1 MWIHIND
8 PLAEE
13 ATQKLINSLPETKI
27 TIEHFE
33 KDELKEKVKDF
44 DVLVVRSATKV
55 TRDIIE
61 NGENLKLVARAGMGL
76 DNVDLEAAKE
86 KGIKVINTPGANSL
100 SVAELVIGY
109 ILSIYRHIVTG
120 TTSLR
125 DGKWEKKKLK
135 GFELTGKTLGIV
147 GFGHI
152 GKLVRKLVSGFDM
165 DVLVFDVF
173 EIPEE
178 VQKEYNVKQVS
189 FEELIKNSDIITL
202 HVPLNEKTK
211 HLISEKEFEKMKN
224 NVVII
229 NAARGGVID
238 EAALLKYLENGK
250 VLGAGLDVFE
260 EEPPTSEIQIKLLKH
275 PMVVATPH
283 IGATTKEAQRRVGLE
298 LVDKIVEIVKN
309 M

>member
-13 ATQKLINSLPETKI
+13 ATEKLKKALPDAKI
-27 TIEHFE
+27 TIEHFD
-33 KDELKEKVKDF
+33 KDILKEKVKDF
-44 DVLVVRSATKV
+44 DVLIIRSATKA
-55 TRDIIE
+55 TKEIIE
-61 NGENLKLVARAGMGL
+61 SGKKLKLIARAGMGL
-76 DNVDLEAAKE
+76 DNVDLDAAKE
-86 KGIKVINTPGANSL
+86 HNIKVINTPGANSL
-100 SVAELVIGY
+100 SVAELVVGY
-109 ILSIYRHIVTG
+109 ILSIYRHLVTG
-120 TTSLR
+120 TVTLR
-125 DGKWEKKKLK
+125 EGKWEKKKLK
-135 GFELTGKTLGIV
+135 GYELSGKTLGIV

-152 GKLVRKLVSGFDM
+152 GKLVRKLVTGFDM
-165 DVLVFDVF
+165 EVLVFDVF

-178 VQKEYNVKQVS
+178 VQKEHNVKQVS

-211 HLISEKEFEKMKN
+211 HLISENEFEMMKD
-224 NVVII
+224 NVIII

-238 EAALLKYLENGK
+238 EKALLKYLENGK

-260 EEPPTSEIQIKLLKH
+260 EEPPTSELQLKLLKH

-298 LVDKIVEIVKN
+298 LVDKIVDIVKN

>member
-13 ATQKLINSLPETKI
+13 ATQKLINSLPEAKI
-27 TIEHFE
+27 TIEHYE

-44 DVLVVRSATKV
+44 DVLVVRSATKA
-55 TRDIIE
+55 TREIIE
-61 NGENLKLVARAGMGL
+61 NGKNLKLIARAGMGL

-86 KGIKVINTPGANSL
+86 KGIKVVNTPGANSL
-100 SVAELVIGY
+100 SVAELVVGY
-109 ILSIYRHIVTG
+109 MLSIYRHIVTG

-135 GFELTGKTLGIV
+135 GLELTGKTLGIV

-152 GKLVRKLVSGFDM
+152 GKLVRKLITGFDM
-165 DVLVFDVF
+165 EVLVFDVF

-211 HLISEKEFEKMKN
+211 HLISEKEFEMMKDN
-224 NVVII
+224 IVII

-238 EAALLKYLENGK
+238 EAALLKYLESGK

-260 EEPPTSEIQIKLLKH
+260 EEPPTSETQLKLLNH

-298 LVDKIVEIVKN
+298 IVDKIVDIVKN

>member
-8 PLAEE
+8 PLDSE
-13 ATQKLINSLPETKI
+13 ATEKLKAALPEAKI

-33 KDELKEKVKDF
+33 KDELIEKVKDF
-44 DVLVVRSATKV
+44 DVLVVRSATKATKEV
-55 TRDIIE
+55 IE
-61 NGENLKLVARAGMGL
+61 NGTNLKLIARAGMGL

-100 SVAELVIGY
+100 SVAELVVGY
-109 ILSIYRHIVTG
+109 MLSVYRHLVTG
-120 TTSLR
+120 TVTLR
-125 DGKWEKKKLK
+125 EGKWEKKKLK

-147 GFGHI
+147 GFGNI
-152 GKLVRKLVSGFDM
+152 GKLVRKLVTGFDM
-165 DVLVFDVF
+165 EVLVFDVF

-189 FEELIKNSDIITL
+189 LEELIKNSDIITL
-202 HVPLNEKTK
+202 HVPLTEKTR
-211 HLISEKEFEKMKN
+211 HLISEKEFEMMKD

-229 NAARGGVID
+229 NAARGGVVD
-238 EAALLKYLENGK
+238 EEALLKYLENGK

-260 EEPPTSEIQIKLLKH
+260 TEPPTSEIQMKLLNH

-283 IGATTKEAQRRVGLE
+283 IGATTKEAQKRVGLE
-298 LVDKIVEIVKN
+298 LVDKIVDIVKN

>member
-13 ATQKLINSLPETKI
+13 ATTKLKDLLPEVKI
-27 TIEHFE
+27 TIEHFDAE
-33 KDELKEKVKDF
+33 ELKEKVKDF

-55 TRDIIE
+55 TKDIIE
-61 NGENLKLVARAGMGL
+61 NGKNLKLIARAGMGL

-86 KGIKVINTPGANSL
+86 KNIKVINTPGANSL
-100 SVAELVIGY
+100 SVAELVVGY
-109 ILSIYRHIVTG
+109 MLSIYRHIVTG
-120 TTSLR
+120 TVSLR
-125 DGKWEKKKLK
+125 EKRWEKKTLK
-135 GFELTGKTLGIV
+135 GVELTGKTLGIV

-152 GKLVRKLVSGFDM
+152 GKLVRKLVTGFDM
-165 DVLVFDVF
+165 KVLVFDVF

-178 VQKEYNVKQVS
+178 IQKEHNVKQVS
-189 FEELIKNSDIITL
+189 MEELLKNADVITL
-202 HVPLNEKTK
+202 HVPLNEKTR
-211 HLISEKEFEKMKN
+211 HLISDKEFEVMKN
-224 NVVII
+224 NVIII
-229 NAARGGVID
+229 NAARGGVVD
-238 EAALLKYLENGK
+238 EEALLKYLENGK

-260 EEPPTSEIQIKLLKH
+260 TEPPVSEVQMKLLNH

>member
-8 PLAEE
+8 PLDSE
-13 ATQKLINSLPETKI
+13 ATEKLKAALPEAKI

-33 KDELKEKVKDF
+33 KDELIEKVKDF
-44 DVLVVRSATKV
+44 DVLVVRSATKATKEV
-55 TRDIIE
+55 IE
-61 NGENLKLVARAGMGL
+61 NGTNLKLIARAGMGL

-100 SVAELVIGY
+100 SVAELVVGY
-109 ILSIYRHIVTG
+109 MLSVYRHLVTG
-120 TTSLR
+120 TVTLR
-125 DGKWEKKKLK
+125 EGKWEKKKLK

-147 GFGHI
+147 GFGNI
-152 GKLVRKLVSGFDM
+152 GKLVRKLVTGFDM
-165 DVLVFDVF
+165 EVLVFDVF

-178 VQKEYNVKQVS
+178 VQKEHNVKQVS
-189 FEELIKNSDIITL
+189 LEELIKNSDIITL
-202 HVPLNEKTK
+202 HVPLTEKTR
-211 HLISEKEFEKMKN
+211 HLISEKEFEMMKD

-229 NAARGGVID
+229 NAARGGVVD
-238 EAALLKYLENGK
+238 EEALLKYLENGK

-260 EEPPTSEIQIKLLKH
+260 TEPPTSEIQMKLLNH

-283 IGATTKEAQRRVGLE
+283 IGATTKEAQKRVGLE
-298 LVDKIVEIVKN
+298 LVDKIVDIVKN

>member
-13 ATQKLINSLPETKI
+13 ATTKLKELLPEVKI
-27 TIEHFE
+27 TIEHFDAE
-33 KDELKEKVKDF
+33 ELKEKVKDF

-55 TRDIIE
+55 TKDIIE
-61 NGENLKLVARAGMGL
+61 NGTNLKLIARAGMGL
-76 DNVDLEAAKE
+76 DNVDLETAKE
-86 KGIKVINTPGANSL
+86 KNIKVINTPGTNSL
-100 SVAELVIGY
+100 SVAELVVGY
-109 ILSIYRHIVTG
+109 MLSIYRHIVTG
-120 TTSLR
+120 TVSLR
-125 DGKWEKKKLK
+125 EKRWEKKTLK

-152 GKLVRKLVSGFDM
+152 GKLVRKLVTGFDM
-165 DVLVFDVF
+165 KVLVFDVF

-178 VQKEYNVKQVS
+178 IQKEHNVKQVS
-189 FEELIKNSDIITL
+189 MEELLKNADVITL
-202 HVPLNEKTK
+202 HVPLNEKTR
-211 HLISEKEFEKMKN
+211 HLISDKEFEMMKN
-224 NVVII
+224 NVILI
-229 NAARGGVID
+229 NAARGGVVD
-238 EAALLKYLENGK
+238 EEALLKYLENGK

-260 EEPPTSEIQIKLLKH
+260 TEPPVSEVQMKLLNH

>member
-13 ATQKLINSLPETKI
+13 ATTKLKELLPEVKI
-27 TIEHFE
+27 TIEHFDAE
-33 KDELKEKVKDF
+33 ELKEKVKDF

-55 TRDIIE
+55 TKDIIE
-61 NGENLKLVARAGMGL
+61 NGTNLKLIARAGMGL
-76 DNVDLEAAKE
+76 DNVDLETAKE
-86 KGIKVINTPGANSL
+86 KNIKVINTPGANSL
-100 SVAELVIGY
+100 SVAELVVGY
-109 ILSIYRHIVTG
+109 MLSIYRHIVTG
-120 TTSLR
+120 TVSLR
-125 DGKWEKKKLK
+125 EKRWEKKTLK

-152 GKLVRKLVSGFDM
+152 GKLVRKLVTGFDM
-165 DVLVFDVF
+165 KVLVFDVF

-178 VQKEYNVKQVS
+178 IQKEHNVKQVS
-189 FEELIKNSDIITL
+189 MEELLKNADVITL
-202 HVPLNEKTK
+202 HVPLNEKTR
-211 HLISEKEFEKMKN
+211 HLISDKEFEMMKN
-224 NVVII
+224 NVILI
-229 NAARGGVID
+229 NAARGGVVD
-238 EAALLKYLENGK
+238 EEALLKYLENGK

-260 EEPPTSEIQIKLLKH
+260 TEPPVSEVQMKLLNH

>member
-13 ATQKLINSLPETKI
+13 ATQRLKDALPEAKI

-33 KDELKEKVKDF
+33 KEELKEKVKDF

-55 TRDIIE
+55 TSEIIE
-61 NGENLKLVARAGMGL
+61 NGKNLKLIARAGMGL

-86 KGIKVINTPGANSL
+86 KNIKVINTPGANSL
-100 SVAELVIGY
+100 SVAELVVGY
-109 ILSIYRHIVTG
+109 MLSIYRHLVTG

-125 DGKWEKKKLK
+125 EGKWEKKKLK
-135 GFELTGKTLGIV
+135 GYELTGKTLGIV

-152 GKLVRKLVSGFDM
+152 GKLVRKLVTGFDM
-165 DVLVFDVF
+165 KVLVFDVF

-178 VQKEYNVKQVS
+178 VQKEHNVKQVS

-211 HLISEKEFEKMKN
+211 HLISEKEFEMMKD

-229 NAARGGVID
+229 NAARGGVVD
-238 EAALLKYLENGK
+238 EEALLKSLESGK
-250 VLGAGLDVFE
+250 ILGVGLDVFE
-260 EEPPTSEIQIKLLKH
+260 TEPPTSELQMKLLNH

-298 LVDKIVEIVKN
+298 LVDKMVEIIKN

>member
-13 ATQKLINSLPETKI
+13 ATEKLKNALPEAKI

-33 KDELKEKVKDF
+33 KEELKEKIKDF
-44 DVLVVRSATKV
+44 DILIIRSATKA
-55 TRDIIE
+55 TKDIIE
-61 NGENLKLVARAGMGL
+61 NGKNLKLIARAGMGL
-76 DNVDLEAAKE
+76 DNVDLNAAKE

-100 SVAELVIGY
+100 SVAELVVGY

-120 TTSLR
+120 TVTLR
-125 DGKWEKKKLK
+125 EGKWEKKSLK

-152 GKLVRKLVSGFDM
+152 GKLVRKLVTGFDM
-165 DVLVFDVF
+165 KVLVFDVF

-178 VQKEYNVKQVS
+178 VQKENNVKQVS

-211 HLISEKEFEKMKN
+211 HLISEKEFEMMKD
-224 NVVII
+224 NVVLI
-229 NAARGGVID
+229 NAARGGVVD
-238 EAALLKYLENGK
+238 EKALLKYLENGK

-260 EEPPTSEIQIKLLKH
+260 TEPPISEIQMKLLNH

-298 LVDKIVEIVKN
+298 LVDKIVEIAKN